1 MTVRAR
7 LTLWYGGL
15 LVLIVVAFAFASYV
29 YVDRLEHD
37 RIDQMLHEQS
47 EIVLQAIANLDA
59 GRELLNGHTA
69 PQLLGTLHD
78 LRARGIRAWIFDEAG
93 QLRLSTGDVREGEG
107 PEEEA
112 SVLGD
117 TVPPAILRR
126 VALSH
131 TAMITEVPAG
141 LHETARLLATPLP
154 MDVGDGMLLVSYPL
168 RDVAALLAR
177 ARLDATLAILGALII
192 SLVAGYFL
200 ARNAMTPVAAMSNR
214 AAQIGAANLHERVP
228 VHNSRDELGILAT
241 TFNGLLDRVA
251 DALEQQRRFM
261 ADASHELRTPVAI
274 MRGETDI
281 ALGSS
286 SRSADEYREALTVV
300 NDAAERLGHTVED
313 IFLLALV
320 DAKEAPVAPEP
331 VYLNDL
337 VADACRAMRSLA
349 GGRGIAIDCASSV
362 EAAYVGDEQ
371 LLQRLISNLLDNAIK
386 YSPSGGSIAVRFD
399 RSGDEYVLSISNG
412 GPGIPP
418 EAREH
423 IFDRFFRLD
432 AARTVSVGTHG
443 RVTGSGLGLPIA
455 RWIAERHG
463 GTLELIESTDAR
475 TTFAVRLPVE
485 PTLRRT
491 R

>member
-29 YVDRLEHD
+29 YVDRLEHE

-47 EIVLQAIANLDA
+47 EIVVQAIANLDA
-59 GRELLNGHTA
+59 GRDVLNGHTA
-69 PQLLGTLHD
+69 PRLLGTLHD
-78 LRARGIRAWIFDEAG
+78 LRARGIRAWIFDDDG
-93 QLRLSTGDVREGEG
+93 RLRLSTGDVQEGEG
-107 PEEEA
+107 PEEEV

-117 TVPPAILRR
+117 TVPLAVLRR
-126 VALSH
+126 TALGH
-131 TAMITEVPAG
+131 TATITEVSVG
-141 LHETARLLATPLP
+141 VHGNARVLATPLP
-154 MDVGDGMLLVSYPL
+154 MDVGEGMLLVSYPL

-214 AAQIGAANLHERVP
+214 AALIGAANLHERVP
-228 VHNSRDELGILAT
+228 VHNPRDELGILAT

-320 DAKEAPVAPEP
+320 DAKEAPVAAAP

-349 GGRGIAIDCASSV
+349 EGRSLTIDCACST

-386 YSPSGGSIAVRFD
+386 YSPPGGAITVRFD
-399 RSGDEYVLSISNG
+399 RSGDEYVLSVSNG

-423 IFDRFFRLD
+423 VFDRFFRLD
-432 AARTVSVGTHG
+432 AARTVSIGTHG

-463 GTLELIESTDAR
+463 GTLELTESTGVN
-475 TTFAVRLPVE
+475 TTFTVRLPVE
-485 PTLRRT
+485 PALRRT